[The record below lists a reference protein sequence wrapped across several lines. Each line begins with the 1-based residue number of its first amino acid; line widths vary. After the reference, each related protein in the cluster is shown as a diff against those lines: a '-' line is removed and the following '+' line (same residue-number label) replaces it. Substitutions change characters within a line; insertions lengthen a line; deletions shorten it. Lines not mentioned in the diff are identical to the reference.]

1 MLYMH
6 YSLGLIRG
14 IYPEALG
21 VEKKYM
27 WNILTKER

>member
-21 VEKKYM
+21 VEKKIHLKYI
-27 WNILTKER
+27 N